1 MIDKLQNLDFSFDL
15 IELQVTFEIIFLFFI
30 LDLLMI
36 FTATFVPVRSC
47 LASKSIKCYIWLSQ
61 NLRSL

>member
-15 IELQVTFEIIFLFFI
+15 SEVDGTLEIIFLFFI

-36 FTATFVPVRSC
+36 FTATLVPVRS
-47 LASKSIKCYIWLSQ
+47 
-61 NLRSL
+61 